1 MIVVDTSVWIPFMHR
16 RTTPQ
21 VDRLKALRRLRDVVV
36 GDLVMMEVLRGA
48 RSERIAREIER
59 EFEPFEPRVMGSI
72 EMAIRAAQNYRFLR
86 GLGITVRSGIDVMI
100 ATYCIESGHHL
111 LHQDRDFDHFEKHLG
126 LKVLH

>member
-16 RTTPQ
+16 RTTPE
-21 VDRLKALRRLRDVVV
+21 VDRLKALPRLRDVIV
-36 GDLVMMEVLRGA
+36 GDLVVMEVLRGA
-48 RSERIAREIER
+48 RSERNAREIEL
-59 EFEPFEPRVMGSI
+59 ELEPFEPRVMGGI
-72 EMAIRAAQNYRFLR
+72 ETAIRAAQNYRFLR

-100 ATYCIESGHHL
+100 ATYCIEMGHDL